1 MKTVQITI
9 ENGKSFTAEAGKRL
23 TDALEEA
30 GVYLPAPCG
39 GVGKCG
45 KCGITVAAGK
55 LPVTEMDRHFFNAG
69 ELARGHRLACA
80 ARVEDDLVIR
90 LPDFGEEHFD
100 ALAGNGRPGVLSE
113 KSSVCIAVDI
123 GTTTLAAAL
132 IEGTSGEL
140 TAAVT
145 GVNHQRAFGADVVSR
160 IAAASGGKGGMLQQS
175 IRGDL
180 NVLIGRL
187 LSEGGCLPEQVE
199 RVAVSANTTMGHLLM
214 GYPCEG
220 LGAYPFTPW
229 DIGAVTE
236 DARAVL
242 GVETALNCPVT
253 LLPGISAYVG
263 GDIAAG
269 LLACGFYE
277 RQRPALFVAQGTNG
291 EMAVGNRERNLVAS
305 AAAGPAFEGGNIS
318 CGTGSIPGAI
328 CNVQIKGGAAQIST
342 IGDAPAI
349 GLCGT
354 GVIETARELLASGRM
369 DESGLLDEAYEKNGF
384 PLALT
389 PEGRTLFFTQRDV
402 RELQMAKAAVR
413 AGVETLLLRY
423 GISCDEVEKVYVAG
437 GFGFHL
443 DMEKAVD
450 IGLLPGKLRGRVKAA
465 GNTSLRGAAYY
476 LTKTAAPEQIS
487 GLIGVCSEVG
497 LAMDPNFNELY
508 MEHMMFDSEVRAQN
522 FESGSRRVQ

>member
-175 IRGDL
+175 IRG
-180 NVLIGRL
+180 
-187 LSEGGCLPEQVE
+187 
-199 RVAVSANTTMGHLLM
+199 
-214 GYPCEG
+214 
-220 LGAYPFTPW
+220 
-229 DIGAVTE
+229 
-236 DARAVL
+236 
-242 GVETALNCPVT
+242 
-253 LLPGISAYVG
+253 
-263 GDIAAG
+263 
-269 LLACGFYE
+269 
-277 RQRPALFVAQGTNG
+277 
-291 EMAVGNRERNLVAS
+291 
-305 AAAGPAFEGGNIS
+305 NI
-318 CGTGSIPGAI
+318 
-328 CNVQIKGGAAQIST
+328 
-342 IGDAPAI
+342 
-349 GLCGT
+349 
-354 GVIETARELLASGRM
+354 
-369 DESGLLDEAYEKNGF
+369 
-384 PLALT
+384 
-389 PEGRTLFFTQRDV
+389 
-402 RELQMAKAAVR
+402 
-413 AGVETLLLRY
+413 
-423 GISCDEVEKVYVAG
+423 
-437 GFGFHL
+437 
-443 DMEKAVD
+443 
-450 IGLLPGKLRGRVKAA
+450 
-465 GNTSLRGAAYY
+465 
-476 LTKTAAPEQIS
+476 
-487 GLIGVCSEVG
+487 
-497 LAMDPNFNELY
+497 
-508 MEHMMFDSEVRAQN
+508 
-522 FESGSRRVQ
+522 